1 MNKMLTRGF
10 FRLARN
16 TLSYSDC
23 KIRVGAVISRKSPI
37 SVGFNVTKTH
47 PSFCNPEIGCTMSIH
62 AEMNALMRAN
72 FVVKGCDVYIYRE
85 LADGTPGLAKPCIM
99 CYNVLKSKGIKRIYY
114 TTSRPPYWRMER
126 L

>member
-1 MNKMLTRGF
+1 MEKLIKRGF

-16 TLSYSDC
+16 TLPYSDC

-47 PSFCNPEIGCTMSIH
+47 PSFCNPDVSCTMSIH
-62 AEMNALMRAN
+62 AEMNALMRAHLSVN
-72 FVVKGCDVYIYRE
+72 GCDIYIYRE
-85 LADGTPGLAKPCIM
+85 LADGTPGIAKPCKV
-99 CYNVLKSKGIKRIYY
+99 CYDTLKLKGIKKIYY
-114 TTSRPPYWRMER
+114 TIGEYPYWKCER